1 MYFGSVR
8 FFKNMILLVVIISI
22 LIPVH
27 TTLHYKEKY
36 ENLLAETELI
46 PMSKI
51 LLDSYDYYNDYSD
64 VKIEPEIPEYQNKY
78 PDFYAPQE
86 LDATDFSVQTVYFT
100 FDDGPSARTPEVL
113 RILAEEEVKATFFVV
128 GATDATSKQLMRDIV
143 DQGHTLAM
151 HTYSHQYR
159 KIYNSVDDYLDDMYK
174 IFTLIKETT
183 GVTPT
188 HFRFA
193 GGSVNSY
200 NYRVY
205 QDIISE
211 MLRRGF
217 IPYDWNVSS
226 GDASAVLLS
235 TNDIV
240 NNVMSGVAK
249 TDRPIVLMHDS
260 HSRTTTVQALPII
273 IQKLKEQGYSFDRL
287 TPQTKPV
294 LFAYN

>member
-8 FFKNMILLVVIISI
+8 FFKNLILLFVIICI
-22 LIPVH
+22 LIP
-27 TTLHYKEKY
+27 TGTSFHYKNKY
-36 ENLLAETELI
+36 ESLLEESQLMPTAKLMLEA
-46 PMSKI
+46 
-51 LLDSYDYYNDYSD
+51 YDYYPDYHYTP
-64 VKIEPEIPEYQNKY
+64 EPPEYQSKY

-86 LDATDFSVQTVYFT
+86 ITADEALDRTVYLT
-100 FDDGPSARTPEVL
+100 FDDGPSARTSE
-113 RILAEEEVKATFFVV
+113 ILATLASEDVKATFFVV
-128 GATDATSKQLMRDIV
+128 GSTDPNAKQLMKQIV
-143 DQGHTLAM
+143 EQGHTLAM
-151 HTYSHQYR
+151 HTYSHQYK
-159 KIYNSVDDYLDDMYK
+159 KIYNSVEDYLDDMYQ

-193 GGSVNSY
+193 GGSINSY

-217 IPYDWNVSS
+217 IPFDWNVSS
-226 GDASAVLLS
+226 GDASAVLLT
-235 TNDIV
+235 TNTIV
-240 NNVMSGVAK
+240 NNVVSGTLK
-249 TDRPIVLMHDS
+249 TNRAVVLMHDS
-260 HSRTTTVQALPII
+260 LSRTTTSRALPAI
-273 IQKLKEQGYSFDRL
+273 IQTLKEAGYSFDKL